1 MQAQA
6 PSIPATAP
14 WPRRALQTGAL
25 MLMGLVAG
33 ATFGIWAGYNPVDYP
48 AESFVLVHQG
58 AVRGLNTLL
67 PSIGL
72 ASMLLV
78 LALAWLG
85 RGNPAALRFYGVALL
100 LMVAAGLLTRFG
112 NQPINA
118 LVMGWNPSA
127 PPEDWAA
134 LRDRWWM
141 LHSLRTLISVGA
153 LALLTQAVL
162 SDHAGDPR

>member
-6 PSIPATAP
+6 TPFSTTAP

-33 ATFGIWAGYNPVDYP
+33 ATFGVWAGYNPAGYP

-67 PSIGL
+67 PAMGL
-72 ASMLLV
+72 GAMLLV
-78 LALAWLG
+78 LALGWRA
-85 RGNPAALRFYGVALL
+85 RGNRAALGFYAVALL
-100 LMVAAGLLTRFG
+100 LMVAAGLITRFG
-112 NQPINA
+112 NQPINE

-127 PPEDWAA
+127 PPEDWAT
-134 LRDRWWM
+134 LRDRWWL
-141 LHSLRTLISVGA
+141 LHSLRTLISISA

-162 SDHAGDPR
+162 CDRAVDLR